1 LNRFVLD
8 TSVALAWCFEDESSP
23 AADEILDL
31 LLSSE
36 AVVPAIWSVEVA
48 NALLAGERRKRIR
61 PAEVTRSL
69 ELLRSLNIRLDDAG
83 LRLEAGELVA
93 LARAQRL
100 SAYDATYLSLAMR
113 EGIPLATLDRALGRA
128 ARQVGISLLGL

>member
-1 LNRFVLD
+1 MNRFVLD